1 MGGLNLGNAGAVA
14 GGAIGGA
21 IGGPVGAATGAG
33 LGGAAGSWLG
43 GSNPGAWANGL
54 ADHFGNPGHSNFN
67 ATPFQTDPNSFKGG
81 WNDPNNPF
89 STGNMAAGAAGAQN
103 QTAPGFANAQAGQ
116 GALAQM
122 LMNTANGTAPS
133 LAAAQLKAGQQ
144 TNAANTMAMQ
154 AQARGVNPSMAA
166 YDAGQI
172 NSNANL
178 ATNAQA
184 GMAGIAEREG
194 AQSMLGNVLNQQGQ
208 LGLGEQAQRNQLTQY
223 YTSMGM
229 SQEQA
234 QLQANTAMEQI
245 NSSNYNAAQ
254 GLNAGVSMGNANNSA
269 NLIGG
274 LFSGGGALGSSA
286 IGALGKAGVAA
297 ADGGV
302 IPGLAD
308 GGIAQSFQNAPAG
321 SPMPAPHADAAI
333 QHLASTEPGLLSRM
347 MSGAGRVAHDLN
359 DGMQYAFERAGL
371 PPAQRGAAGEKMEWN
386 NLPRINH
393 AVDLQ
398 GAGDIVPGTPTR
410 QDSVTTELRP
420 GEVVVP
426 PEADLYDEAVKSV
439 ARHHSALRAAGR
451 M

>member
-1 MGGLNLGNAGAVA
+1 MGGLSWGNAGAAV
-14 GGAIGGA
+14 GGAIGGT

-33 LGGAAGSWLG
+33 LGGAAGSYLD
-43 GSNPGAWANGL
+43 GSNPVEWAGGL
-54 ADHFGNPGHSNFN
+54 ADHFGNPGHSNFK

-234 QLQANTAMEQI
+234 QLQANIAMEQI

-254 GLNAGVSMGNANNSA
+254 GLNAGVSMGNAANSA

-274 LFSGGGALGSSA
+274 IFSAGGS
-286 IGALGKAGVAA
+286 IGASGLSAMGL

-302 IPGLAD
+302 VPGLAD

-321 SPMPAPHADAAI
+321 SPTTAPHSPVGLSPLAQSVANMPAAGTYAPRPHYPTTDYSALVQLQA
-333 QHLASTEPGLLSRM
+333 QEPALSR
-347 MSGAGRVAHDLN
+347 ALKAPDALIPV
-359 DGMQYAFERAGL
+359 DGTAARAT
-371 PPAQRGAAGEKMEWN
+371 
-386 NLPRINH
+386 
-393 AVDLQ
+393 
-398 GAGDIVPGTPTR
+398 GDVIAGTPTR
-410 QDSVTTELRP
+410 QDSVETHLRP
-420 GEVVVP
+420 GEVVIP
-426 PEADLYDEAVKSV
+426 PEADIYDEAVKSV
-439 ARHHSALRAAGR
+439 ARHHAALRASGKR
-451 M
+451 